1 MRFGACSGR
10 IDAGLDSLEFGA
22 TVDAKGTEF

>member
-1 MRFGACSGR
+1 MRFGACSRR

-22 TVDAKGTEF
+22 TTDAKGADF